1 MSLLNIS
8 DNQEERR
15 DREPGK
21 SPPWWC
27 IRICVTFKMFIKRG
41 HGLRCEEKL
50 GTLQRESGLRNLES
64 YFTALWL
71 SILCGR

>member
-27 IRICVTFKMFIKRG
+27 IRICVTFKCFIKRG
-41 HGLRCEEKL
+41 HGLRCEESW
-50 GTLQRESGLRNLES
+50 GHCS
-64 YFTALWL
+64 YNQDSET
-71 SILCGR
+71 